1 MKLRALLVCA
11 YRDPKVSRA
20 IAKALH
26 PDNLN
31 LSGGIR
37 VKTWCEGGRVITEV
51 EVNKKIET
59 FLATLDDLLAC
70 TQAAEGVIR

>member
-1 MKLRALLVCA
+1 MELRALLVCT
-11 YRDPKVSRA
+11 YRNPKVSRA

-31 LSGGIR
+31 LPAGIR
-37 VKTWCEGGRVITEV
+37 VKTWCGGGRVITEV
-51 EVNKKIET
+51 EVDEKIET